1 MSKKGSEF
9 KDFHFSKIYGSPQY
23 INKNIPPPYK
33 NPNKLR
39 LRIWNFKK
47 KYEMVKVRG
56 EVKTRVSGIITSSRY
71 TAYSNN

>member
-23 INKNIPPPYK
+23 INKNIPPPLQK
-33 NPNKLR
+33 PKQITPENVE
-39 LRIWNFKK
+39 FKK